1 MVNGSFGKYEIVR
14 KLSRS
19 MTDVYLARDTALD
32 RPAVLKVIE
41 RTRDEFTEL
50 VIEAERRGAL
60 IQKQLHA
67 TDPRILEIYEYG
79 EQDNCF
85 FVAMEYFPGTTL
97 AEILVAERRLDSK
110 RAARYAAEIC
120 SQLKTLHAFISDVD
134 GRLTAVVHGDIKPS
148 NVQIGANDELRLLD
162 FGIAKVITFTHNL
175 THHNL
180 GSPSYCSPERI
191 SKAQVDPHSDLWA
204 LGITLYE
211 MLAGDPPYQAQN
223 TRKLENLIQS
233 RRPPRALPQ
242 ICPRP
247 LAAIVSKSLAAD
259 LEQRYQSAADFESD
273 LRAFLE
279 DHPVAA
285 RRERVVWDANATVE
299 KNPLGATKLALGA
312 TMRRVKEKRPW
323 KALLVRASL
332 SNVTLALAAGVLVG
346 LLVFMPLGYYYRFWM
361 ASSSLRTPKDYA
373 HADLSSLSSDWDLYR
388 ALKERNRFLGDLSP
402 VTSIERS
409 LQSKLVAAADNIIDS
424 YRNSSDSDLADFD
437 WERARLCLNHALE
450 IQPSDMA
457 AKGKLALCN
466 GYIDLLKY
474 PKPPRVSLSIGDFR
488 QAESYIPRSPDPHLA
503 LARVYIYGFHNV
515 GQAMAEFL
523 KARQLGYHLGP
534 REEEQEADGYMYRA
548 EWEIDRAKKV
558 PSAAQQQSG
567 YWLQL
572 AREDIKRA
580 RKLYEPIVG
589 FANVDDNLEHV
600 YRDQSEQM
608 KLEAEN
614 VRLLTPKPRVAKRVS
629 GVRRWQ

>member
-1 MVNGSFGKYEIVR
+1 MVNGNFGKYEIVR

-32 RPAVLKVIE
+32 RPAVLKIIE
-41 RTRDEFTEL
+41 RTHDEFTQL

-67 TDPRILEIYEYG
+67 TDSRILEIYEYG

-85 FVAMEYFPGTTL
+85 FVAMEYFPGITL
-97 AEILVAERRLDSK
+97 AEILVAERRMDPR
-110 RAARYAAEIC
+110 RAARYAAEIG
-120 SQLKTLHAFISDVD
+120 SQLKTLHSFISDVD
-134 GRLTAVVHGDIKPS
+134 GHLTAVVHGDIKPS
-148 NVQIGANDELRLLD
+148 NVQIGPNDELRLLD

-191 SKAQVDPHSDLWA
+191 SKAQVDPHADLWA
-204 LGITLYE
+204 LGVTLYE

-242 ICPRP
+242 NCPRP

-259 LEQRYQSAADFESD
+259 LEQRYQSAADFEND

-279 DHPVAA
+279 DRAVAA
-285 RRERVVWDANATVE
+285 TRERVVWDANATVE
-299 KNPLGATKLALGA
+299 KNPISATKLALGA
-312 TMRRVKEKRPW
+312 TIRRVKEKHSW
-323 KALLVRASL
+323 KTLLVRASL

-361 ASSSLRTPKDYA
+361 SSAPLRASKDYA
-373 HADLSSLSSDWDLYR
+373 HADLSSLSADWDLYR

-402 VTSIERS
+402 VASVERS

-450 IQPSDMA
+450 IQPSDMS

-466 GYIDLLKY
+466 GYLDFIKN
-474 PKPPRVSLSIGDFR
+474 PKPPRASLSIGDFR
-488 QAESYIPRSPDPHLA
+488 QAALYIPRSPDPHLA

-515 GQAMAEFL
+515 GEALGEF
-523 KARQLGYHLGP
+523 AQVRQLGYRLGP

-558 PSAAQQQSG
+558 PPG
-567 YWLQL
+567 DNWLQL

-589 FANVDDNLEHV
+589 FANVDNNLEQV
-600 YRDQSEQM
+600 YQDESEQM
-608 KLEAEN
+608 RLEAEN
-614 VRLLTPKPRVAKRVS
+614 VRLLTPKPRVTKRAS